1 LRQALVALNLFFV
14 ALKSAATQ
22 FEKKSQLE
30 NVKWKFTLKRF
41 RNFNNSLSK
50 LSFRKIQYTTGTTW
64 ILNVLNVRGTL
75 LSEEIEDFFTLFS
88 AFSSRKRNAPKGIKR
103 RLCGD
108 KLMPSNLRYWRIYV
122 FRGIKWSLRTKG
134 WRGCS
139 NLWKIHKTRRI
150 FYSRLW
156 SVENK
161 VSFWASFF
169 CIFIG

>member
-1 LRQALVALNLFFV
+1 LCQALVALDLFFV

-64 ILNVLNVRGTL
+64 ILNVLNVRSTP
-75 LSEEIEDFFTLFS
+75 LSEEIKDFSLFIL
-88 AFSSRKRNAPKGIKR
+88 AFSLRKRNAPKGIKR

-134 WRGCS
+134 WRWCFS
-139 NLWKIHKTRRI
+139 LWKTHRILYPKT
-150 FYSRLW
+150 FW

-161 VSFWASFF
+161 VSF
-169 CIFIG
+169 